1 MNKKMVCND
10 SITPLAVDITDLQK
24 MTGLGRNNAMKLAQ
38 DADAIIN
45 LGLRR
50 TLYNVDKVKTYLDSK
65 TGGTV

>member
-10 SITPLAVDITDLQK
+10 NVTPLAVDITDLQK

-38 DADAIIN
+38 DADAVIN

-65 TGGTV
+65 TGGAV